1 VSVRT
6 ITLADVS
13 ATYAYDE
20 QPAGGNPLRS
30 GASPA
35 SIRAALLGG
44 DRAGFD
50 AAYEA
55 ALVESRE
62 SLDLTGLFKT
72 LERWRRLA
80 VLQRDLE
87 AYRRMVRRVA
97 QTLTGQESPV
107 DEPLEITRSKA
118 GM

>member
-1 VSVRT
+1 MAT
-6 ITLADVS
+6 AATLTGVS

-20 QPAGGNPLRS
+20 QPANGHPLRP

-35 SIRAALLGG
+35 AIRAALLVT

-50 AAYEA
+50 AAYA
-55 ALVESRE
+55 LALVESRE
-62 SLDLTGLFKT
+62 TLELAGLFRT

-80 VLQRDLE
+80 VLQSDLE
-87 AYRRMVRRVA
+87 AYRQMVRRAA
-97 QTLTGQESPV
+97 QTLTGQQSPV

>member
-1 VSVRT
+1 MSVWT
-6 ITLADVS
+6 ATLACVR

-20 QPAGGNPLRS
+20 QPASGHPLRPS
-30 GASPA
+30 ASPA
-35 SIRAALLGG
+35 AIRTALLAA

-50 AAYEA
+50 AAYA
-55 ALVESRE
+55 AVLVESRE
-62 SLDLTGLFKT
+62 TLELAGLFRT

-80 VLQRDLE
+80 VLQSDSE
-87 AYRRMVRRVA
+87 GYRRMVRRVA

>member
-1 VSVRT
+1 MT
-6 ITLADVS
+6 
-13 ATYAYDE
+13 ATYAYDD
-20 QPAGGNPLRS
+20 QPSSGHPLRP

-35 SIRAALLGG
+35 AIRAALLAA

-50 AAYEA
+50 SAYQA
-55 ALVESRE
+55 ALVEARE
-62 SLDLTGLFKT
+62 TLELAGLFRT

-80 VLQRDLE
+80 VLQSDPE
-87 AYRRMVRRVA
+87 SYRQMVRRVA

>member
-1 VSVRT
+1 MT
-6 ITLADVS
+6 

-20 QPAGGNPLRS
+20 QPASGHPLRP

-35 SIRAALLGG
+35 AIRAALLAT

-62 SLDLTGLFKT
+62 TLDLTGLFKT

-80 VLQRDLE
+80 VLQSDTN
-87 AYRRMVRRVA
+87 AYRHTVRRVA
-97 QTLTGQESPV
+97 HTLTGQESPV
-107 DEPLEITRSKA
+107 DEPVEITRSKA

>member
-1 VSVRT
+1 MLLRVT
-6 ITLADVS
+6 
-13 ATYAYDE
+13 ATYAYDDE
-20 QPAGGNPLRS
+20 PASGHPLRP

-35 SIRAALLGG
+35 AIRAALLAA

-50 AAYEA
+50 SAYEA
-55 ALVESRE
+55 ALAESRE
-62 SLDLTGLFKT
+62 SMELAGLFQT

-80 VLQRDLE
+80 VLQNDPE
-87 AYRRMVRRVA
+87 SYRHMTRRVA
-97 QTLTGQESPV
+97 QNVTGQESPA

>member
-1 VSVRT
+1 M
-6 ITLADVS
+6 A
-13 ATYAYDE
+13 ATYAFDE
-20 QPAGGNPLRS
+20 QPASGHPLRP

-35 SIRAALLGG
+35 AIRAALLTT

-62 SLDLTGLFKT
+62 TRDLAGLFRT

-80 VLQRDLE
+80 ALQSDIE
-87 AYRRMVRRVA
+87 AYRRTVRRAA
-97 QTLTGQESPV
+97 QTLTGRESPV

>member
-1 VSVRT
+1 MR
-6 ITLADVS
+6 
-13 ATYAYDE
+13 
-20 QPAGGNPLRS
+20 P

-35 SIRAALLGG
+35 VIRAALLVA

-50 AAYEA
+50 AAYAA

-62 SLDLTGLFKT
+62 TLELAGLFRT

-80 VLQRDLE
+80 VLQGDLE
-87 AYRRMVRRVA
+87 AYRQMVRRAA
-97 QTLTGQESPV
+97 QTLTGQQSPV